1 MIADSAITYLTMGA
15 MFGLSAGLSPG
26 PLLTLVISETL
37 QHNKTEG
44 SKIAFVP
51 LITDLPVILVTL
63 FIFSRFSQFTVVL
76 GLVSFLGS
84 IYVAWLGFQTLR
96 IKELA
101 VETQKLKPESFKKGV
116 LTNFLNPNPYFF
128 WLTVGIPLAFKAYEI
143 SLAAVILFF
152 LSFYTILVG
161 SVIGIAIMVGRSKA
175 FLKNK
180 AYVWVMRILG
190 IALLIFSIFFFY
202 DGFKIFTHINN

>member
-1 MIADSAITYLTMGA
+1 

-44 SKIAFVP
+44 TKIAFVP
-51 LITDLPVILVTL
+51 LITDLPVILITFFV
-63 FIFSRFSQFTVVL
+63 FSRFSQFTVVL
-76 GLVSFLGS
+76 GLVSFLGG
-84 IYVAWLGFQTLR
+84 IYVAWLGYQTLR
-96 IKELA
+96 IKGLA
-101 VETQKLKPESFKKGV
+101 VETQKLKPESFKKGI
-116 LTNFLNPNPYFF
+116 LTNFLNPNPYLF
-128 WLTVGIPLAFKAYEI
+128 WLTVGIPLAFKAYGI

-161 SVIGIAIMVGRSKA
+161 SVIGIAIMVGRSKT

-180 AYVWVMRILG
+180 AYFWIMRILG
-190 IALLIFSIFFFY
+190 IALLIFAVFFFY
-202 DGFKIFTHINN
+202 DGIKIITHSSN

>member
-1 MIADSAITYLTMGA
+1 

-44 SKIAFVP
+44 TKIAFVP
-51 LITDLPVILVTL
+51 LITDLPVILITFFV
-63 FIFSRFSQFTVVL
+63 FSRFSQFTVVL
-76 GLVSFLGS
+76 GLVSFLGG
-84 IYVAWLGFQTLR
+84 IYVAWLGYQTLR
-96 IKELA
+96 IKGLA
-101 VETQKLKPESFKKGV
+101 VETQKLKPESFKKGI
-116 LTNFLNPNPYFF
+116 LTNFLNPNPYLF
-128 WLTVGIPLAFKAYEI
+128 WLTVGIPLAFKAYGI

-161 SVIGIAIMVGRSKA
+161 SVIGIAIMVGRSKT

-180 AYVWVMRILG
+180 AYFWIMRILG
-190 IALLIFSIFFFY
+190 IALLVFAVFFFY
-202 DGFKIFTHINN
+202 DGIKIFTHSSN